1 MFHTSF
7 KELISYLFQQHFQ
20 FMHNISMWRIKRAQ
34 KGRKKLSLAARFL
47 GTKIPQGVILP
58 AAWICNVT

>member
-1 MFHTSF
+1 
-7 KELISYLFQQHFQ
+7 
-20 FMHNISMWRIKRAQ
+20 MHNISMWRIKRAQ